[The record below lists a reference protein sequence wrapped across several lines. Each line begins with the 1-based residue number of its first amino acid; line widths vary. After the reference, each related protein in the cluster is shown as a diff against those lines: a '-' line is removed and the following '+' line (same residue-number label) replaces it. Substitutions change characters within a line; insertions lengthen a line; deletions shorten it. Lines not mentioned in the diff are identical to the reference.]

1 MYSVSNAY
9 KAAIKRSDYETRLR
23 GTIGS
28 VAFDRNNLLFGSF
41 CITNQCCDTSKMM
54 LGLSCIGELKCTF
67 RNVNIER
74 NDWQGKTITPVFS
87 LLVDAEH
94 DTWEDVPLGVFTVT
108 EANHTAAG
116 VEVTAYDNMAKLD
129 KAASFNVSSGTAYR
143 FLEVICDACSVPL
156 GITREEVEALPNGT
170 RTLGLYADNDIE
182 TWRDMLGELAA
193 ALGSFATFD
202 RNGALI
208 LRQFLDDPVDD
219 LDDYHRFTGAS
230 FSDFETNYSGLYVTD
245 KDTATVMYYGT
256 GEAGL
261 TMNIGANPF
270 LQYGLNVT
278 VNAMRQAVCDALT
291 SINYVPFKA
300 SSVGNPAYDLGDV
313 FVFSG
318 GIADHTK
325 ISCLMKYVFKYNGA
339 YDMQGVG
346 ENPALATGNSK
357 VDKNIEG
364 LIRGNEENKVYFY
377 SYRNNDPIEIG
388 DGEQKQIIYVRFAA
402 KTSTHIVFQ
411 GEICLSCET
420 TDEIDEDYEYYDAVA
435 KAHYYLNG
443 SEIEDVHPT
452 ETWQDGDHILHLI
465 YDVANVT
472 DQQINTF
479 SVSLEMDGGSV
490 NIPVGNSRGVVFGQG
505 LAANGGSWNGN
516 INASDELYPT
526 DLAALLGLNFTD
538 SGTAAAQTP
547 IPAGNNEN
555 LPLLDLGALFGFNF
569 TDSVSTVFYIR
580 YTTIDSGWT
589 YNSSEVEISSGNFV
603 LKSGVQSAYIYAP
616 DTTTTVVTR
625 VHCYNSGALF
635 AVSFDHG
642 TTWLK
647 YDNGWTASG
656 VGGMDGEDLENI
668 TAAQWA
674 EEFNGSIQIRAQL
687 TTGNTLNDVEI
698 YGG

>member
-1 MYSVSNAY
+1 MYNVSDDY
-9 KAAIKRSDYETRLR
+9 KYAIKQASQTISIH
-23 GTIGS
+23 GTIGNIDFTR
-28 VAFDRNNLLFGSF
+28 VNILDGSF
-41 CITNQCCDTSKMM
+41 SITNQCCEASKMM
-54 LGLSCIGELKCTF
+54 LGSVYIGEMKCTF
-67 RNVNIER
+67 RGVPIAR
-74 NDWQGKTITPVFS
+74 GDWQGKVIRPVFS
-87 LLVDAEH
+87 LLVNEEDQI
-94 DTWEDVPLGVFTVT
+94 WEDVPLGVFTIT
-108 EANHTAAG
+108 EVNHKAAG
-116 VEVTAYDNMAKLD
+116 VEITAYDNMAKLD
-129 KAASFNVSSGTAYR
+129 KAASFNTTSGTAYR
-143 FLEVICDACSVPL
+143 FLEVIADACNISL
-156 GITREEVEALPNGT
+156 GVTAEEVEELPNGS

-202 RNGALI
+202 REGNLV

-219 LDDYHRFTGAS
+219 LDDEHRFEGAS

-278 VNAMRQAVCDALT
+278 VNNMRQAVCDALI

-300 SSVGNPAYDLGDV
+300 SSVSNPAYDLGDV
-313 FVFSG
+313 FIFSG
-318 GIADHTK
+318 GIADDTK
-325 ISCLMKYVFKYNGA
+325 ISCLMKYVFKYDGE
-339 YDMQGVG
+339 YQMHGVG

-364 LIRGNEENKVYFY
+364 LVRGQEENKVYFY
-377 SYRNNDPIEIG
+377 SYRNTDPIEIA
-388 DGEQKQIIYVRFAA
+388 DGEQKQIIFVRFAA

-411 GEICLSCET
+411 AEVCLYCET
-420 TDEIDEDYEYYDAVA
+420 TDTVSYEYGDAVA
-435 KAHYYLNG
+435 KAHYFING
-443 SEIEDVHPT
+443 TEVDDVHPT

-490 NIPVGNSRGVVFGQG
+490 TIPAGNSRGVVFGQG
-505 LAANGGSWNGN
+505 LAANGGSWSGTLS
-516 INASDELYPT
+516 ASDEINPIN
-526 DLAALLGLNFTD
+526 LAEIINFNFTD
-538 SGTAAAQTP
+538 VGVAALQTP

-555 LPLLDLGALFGFNF
+555 VSALDLGSVFSIGF
-569 TDSVSTVFYIR
+569 TDSAASVFYVR
-580 YTTIDSGWT
+580 YTTNDNVWSYDPTEI
-589 YNSSEVEISSGNFV
+589 EISGEKFQ
-603 LKSGVQSAYIYAP
+603 LKNGVSSAYIYTP
-616 DTTTTVVTR
+616 DTALSKVER
-625 VHCYNSGALF
+625 VFSYNSGALF
-635 AVSFDHG
+635 AVSFDGG

-656 VGGMDGEDLENI
+656 VSGMDGDALVAI
-668 TAAQWA
+668 TKAQWE
-674 EEFNGSIQIRAQL
+674 EEFSDTIQIRVQL
-687 TTGNTLNDVEI
+687 TTGNTLTDVEI